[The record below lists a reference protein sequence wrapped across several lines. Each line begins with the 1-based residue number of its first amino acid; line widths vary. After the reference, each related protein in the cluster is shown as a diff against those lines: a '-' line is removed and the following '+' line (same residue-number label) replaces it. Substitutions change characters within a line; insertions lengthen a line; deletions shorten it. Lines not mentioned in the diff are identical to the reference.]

1 MFSIPFDKHKPE
13 TRTLCDDEA
22 AAKNSSDVES
32 SLNRKH
38 SAVACHFTRW
48 NVAAKV
54 CSVGWI
60 ETEKNI
66 ADAMTKMLPEIKRKK
81 LFCDWTH

>member
-1 MFSIPFDKHKPE
+1 M
-13 TRTLCDDEA
+13 LCDDEA
-22 AAKNSSDVES
+22 VAKNSSDVES

-38 SAVACHFTRW
+38 SAVAHHFTGW

-54 CSVGWI
+54 CLVGWI

-66 ADAMTKMLPEIKRKK
+66 ADVMTKTLPEVKRNE
-81 LFCDWTH
+81 LFHDWTY